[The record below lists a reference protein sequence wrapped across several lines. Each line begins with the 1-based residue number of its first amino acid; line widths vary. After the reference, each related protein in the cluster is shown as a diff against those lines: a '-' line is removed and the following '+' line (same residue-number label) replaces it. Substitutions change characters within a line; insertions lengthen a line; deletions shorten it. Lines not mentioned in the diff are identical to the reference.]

1 MFNAPKRGR
10 KLQKWAIL
18 CLAALV
24 VTVAVPALSMA
35 GATIKPGVIAVGT
48 DLTYPPY
55 NYYDD
60 NDKPAGFDVELMTAI
75 AKKLGMEVEFHD
87 TRFENLII
95 GVRGQQFDVIAST
108 LYVKPARAKQIDYI
122 PYMKTGVSI
131 AVAAKS
137 GLAFKTPEELCGRKV
152 GSIKGG
158 AWIEKLN
165 ELAAGVCKDNP
176 VDSREFPTS
185 PEVTQ
190 AVLSGGV
197 DAQMGDSAVLQ
208 NAATKLRGKLKVT
221 STENLYPVVV
231 GLGVRK
237 GNTGLA
243 DMLSKALKGLKAD
256 GTYEALLK
264 KYNVSKPTE
273 AEFKAAV
280 GI

>member
-1 MFNAPKRGR
+1 MVIYCVA
-10 KLQKWAIL
+10 L
-18 CLAALV
+18 ALV
-24 VTVAVPALSMA
+24 AGTALSA
-35 GATIKPGVIAVGT
+35 QAAATIAPGVIAVGT

-55 NYYDD
+55 NYFDD
-60 NDKPAGFDVELMTAI
+60 NEKPAGFDVELMTAI
-75 AKKLGMEVEFHD
+75 AGKAGMKIEFHD
-87 TRFENLII
+87 TRFENLIM
-95 GVRGQQFDVIAST
+95 GVRGGQFDVIAST

-131 AVAAKS
+131 AVATAS
-137 GLAFKTPEELCGRKV
+137 GLSFAAPESLCGRKV

-165 ELAAGVCKDNP
+165 ELAGGVCKDNP

-190 AVLSGGV
+190 ALLSGGV
-197 DAQMGDSAVLQ
+197 DAQMEDSAVLQ
-208 NAATKLRGKLKVT
+208 SAVAKLNGRLQVT

-231 GLGVRK
+231 GFGVRK
-237 GNTGLA
+237 GNAELA
-243 DMLSKALKGLKAD
+243 DILRKALKELEAD
-256 GTYEALLK
+256 GTYPALLK

-280 GI
+280 GE